1 MNINKPAAL
10 ATAKL
15 FGLFFVTLLT
25 FVFVFTYVPPQL
37 FALLVSLSAFAC
49 IVRLVYEYH
58 VDEFERQERQ
68 KQREGE

>member
-15 FGLFFVTLLT
+15 FGLFSATLLT

-37 FALLVSLSAFAC
+37 FAFLVSLGAFVC

-58 VDEFERQERQ
+58 VDEFERQERR
-68 KQREGE
+68 KQRQGE